1 MRLNALFAQYLD
13 WMRIG
18 GRSEHTLR
26 AYERNLAKLLAA
38 LGAETEQDTLTA
50 FSLQNFVG
58 YLRLAGLSDNSI
70 AQALAAAKSFVS
82 WACAEGIYPDNFA
95 EAVRGPRR
103 TPHSSKV
110 PSIDEMHQVFE
121 GDVLSSWPERDRLI
135 LELLYGCGLRNSELV
150 GLNLDDQLKQDE
162 LLIRGK
168 GKKERKVPMGEA
180 ARLALTVYLATRDRI
195 LKFREWDTPA
205 LILNLRGDRITSRSV
220 GRLIK
225 QIAVEKGLSRRMHPH
240 LLRHACASHML
251 ENGAHLSDLKKL
263 LGHSKLATTLVYS
276 GGTNWKRMKESYD
289 RTFNR

>member
-38 LGAETEQDTLTA
+38 LGTEAEQDALTT

-82 WACAEGIYPDNFA
+82 WAFAEGIYPDNFA

-121 GDVLSSWPERDRLI
+121 GGVLSSWPERDRLI

-195 LKFREWDTPA
+195 LKFREQGTPA
-205 LILNLRGDRITSRSV
+205 LILNLRGDRITGRSV
-220 GRLIK
+220 GRLVK
-225 QIAVEKGLSRRMHPH
+225 QIAVEKGLPRRTHPH

-276 GGTNWKRMKESYD
+276 GGSNWKRMRESYD